1 MPSFNL
7 PSGIVFSYTDSGIP
21 TSNKTNYVTLVLIH
35 GIMFNN
41 GTFQSLAALGPS
53 NGVRVIAPNRREY
66 DGFTP
71 HPDELDLLMN
81 GSEAEKEA
89 FIEDMGRDLALLIA
103 GLGESLSLPG
113 GVAVAGWSL
122 GSLAIIAIVASME
135 SLPEGARRTLSSS
148 VRSVILYREFH
159 FPRSDKADSLQSR
172 PPSSLVFQTRKGC
185 TCPRPIPKCLEPR
198 WDRSLPVG
206 RRASSCT
213 ATSRPLDLRNLS
225 YSRTD
230 PNRPPTIET
239 IPMDGIIDLT
249 AGAKADAMLVSPS
262 FAAATAKLAGKAL
275 FDTHVRG
282 QLWKDSKFYLVT
294 GSTDGWNSIYAG
306 WKIEERMLAEA
317 KPECEITF
325 ELVDGANH
333 FFVMEEPQRALDC
346 FKQWFGN

>member
-1 MPSFNL
+1 MPSFTL

-66 DGFTP
+66 DGSTP

-81 GSEAEKEA
+81 GSEVEKEA
-89 FIEDMGRDLALLIA
+89 FIEEMGRDLALLIA
-103 GLGESLSLPG
+103 GLVESLSLPG

-122 GSLAIIAIVASME
+122 GSLAIMAIVASME
-135 SLPEGARRTLSSS
+135 SLPEDARRTLSSS
-148 VRSVILYREFH
+148 VRSVILYQPPTVVFGIPNPEGMH
-159 FPRSDKADSLQSR
+159 VPQTDPEVPRAEMG
-172 PPSSLVFQTRKGC
+172 PFFA
-185 TCPRPIPKCLEPR
+185 R
-198 WDRSLPVG
+198 W
-206 RRASSCT
+206 
-213 ATSRPLDLRNLS
+213 ATSFFLHGDLSTRDLRNLS

-262 FAAATAKLAGKAL
+262 FAAATAKLADKAL

-346 FKQWFGN
+346 FKQWFGH